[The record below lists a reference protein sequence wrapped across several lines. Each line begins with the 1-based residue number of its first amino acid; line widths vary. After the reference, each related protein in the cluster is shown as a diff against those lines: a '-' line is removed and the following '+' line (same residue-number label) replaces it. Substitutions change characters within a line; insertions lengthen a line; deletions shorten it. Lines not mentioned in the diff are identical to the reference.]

1 MGYVCLAAERPS
13 GWDPCP
19 WDPCRAEGR
28 CLGEASFGLV
38 ASEHWLGGTCPVGV
52 PRKACPW
59 RRGYVP

>member
-19 WDPCRAEGR
+19 WDPGRAEGR

-38 ASEHWLGGTCPVGV
+38 ASEHWLVGHA
-52 PRKACPW
+52 R
-59 RRGYVP
+59 